1 MSEKALVIFDNKI
14 NEIKREHDEYVKRTY
29 YLQKEYTDEEYEE
42 MIDKINNEI
51 KNTLTS
57 YTKDEVLKNAYLEQ
71 LNHEKELIE
80 RDMKKAKEFQD
91 YLLMKREEFLNLPKN
106 IDDVISQCIEYIKKQ
121 VNYYHKDLTEYYF
134 EKFVETIKA
143 MCPVD
148 KNYSKTISS
157 VYRSKN
163 SKKAMDIIQKYFDLI
178 KNELIK
184 FLMKLKQI
192 EHSKTSCSY
201 VRMKKDINN
210 QATTVISKIHLVICN
225 FIDEQLKLVDNT
237 EMSDSRIVKIY
248 TETVMRQMNQSL
260 MFELPPLLDEYY
272 QNSITNAIANIQFSL
287 GYENK
292 AITEDLRSNEKV
304 DEEIVNEIV
313 NVISNSN
320 PTMNS
325 FLNQLPEEK
334 IEINVLVGMYNNYFN
349 KSISNIGFGKLKEI
363 KSNFTVEKK
372 NERGKKKTYYIKRI

>member
-1 MSEKALVIFDNKI
+1 VIFDNKI
-14 NEIKREHDEYVKRTY
+14 NEIKREHAEYVKRTY
-29 YLQKEYTDEEYEE
+29 YLRKEYTDEEYAE
-42 MIDKINNEI
+42 MINKIDNEI

-57 YTKDEVLKNAYLEQ
+57 YTNNNELRKAYLEQ
-71 LNHEKELIE
+71 LNSEKELIE

-91 YLLMKREEFLNLPKN
+91 YLLMKREEFLNIPRT

-143 MCPVD
+143 MCPED
-148 KNYSKTISS
+148 KDYSKTISS

-184 FLMKLKQI
+184 FLMKLKQM
-192 EHSKTSCSY
+192 EHSKMSCSFL
-201 VRMKKDINN
+201 RLKKDINN

-225 FIDEQLKLVDNT
+225 FIDEQLSLVDNT

-248 TETVMRQMNQSL
+248 TETVMAQMNQSL

-272 QNSITNAIANIQFSL
+272 KNSITNAIANIQIRI
-287 GYENK
+287 GYKPDNK
-292 AITEDLRSNEKV
+292 PITNEVLNEKV
-304 DEEIVNEIV
+304 DEEIVDDVV
-313 NVISNSN
+313 NVLENSN

-334 IEINVLVGMYNNYFN
+334 IEISVLVGMYNNYFN

-372 NERGKKKTYYIKRI
+372 NERGKKKTYYLKNPSTP